1 MTVESVHSRACE
13 KLHVKYPYIRFLLSL
28 YVSEKLPSILLR
40 TFLPWYYRTRYA
52 TERNVLR
59 RMRLRRTNVFSSPW
73 KTRGHPR
80 NLPSSPYL
88 SSFENDLNLHG
99 IDRPQ
104 MVGYSDD

>member
-13 KLHVKYPYIRFLLSL
+13 KLHVEYPYIRFLPSL

-59 RMRLRRTNVFSSPW
+59 RMRLRRTVVLLISLFDKEDTSSEASSPTYLFW
-73 KTRGHPR
+73 AEDITPR
-80 NLPSSPYL
+80 
-88 SSFENDLNLHG
+88 FEVN
-99 IDRPQ
+99 R
-104 MVGYSDD
+104 